1 MHAATASTTRARA
14 AAAAA
19 ARRRP
24 ARLASRVARRRDA
37 RSSTSSTPRAANA
50 NHSHDDAPTS
60 APGWA
65 YDTLGV
71 DVTASKRAIRVA
83 YRALSKDAHPDARG
97 GSEAKF
103 ERLKAAADAL
113 TDDDQRAAIDAS
125 ILDCALDSLTMQ
137 ELTWSRALAALAE
150 AEEDGEVRGAD
161 AVLAAARAYAAAE
174 RALERIAAQKKREK
188 ETAQIAKKEAAL
200 ASATA
205 KRAEVAKR
213 VSTTLNGTDA
223 SVPLTITREMLRD
236 AETTETV
243 DGHVVRTFV
252 VDAETESN
260 CAKCD
265 GWGEKEGHWTP
276 ALDKLCPRCDGKGR
290 VIKKKKVRV
299 PVRDGV
305 RDGEVITVFGE
316 GDGGF
321 TRPKVSRGG
330 VPHTGSHTTPF
341 AW

>member
-1 MHAATASTTRARA
+1 M
-14 AAAAA
+14 
-19 ARRRP
+19 
-24 ARLASRVARRRDA
+24 
-37 RSSTSSTPRAANA
+37 
-50 NHSHDDAPTS
+50 
-60 APGWA
+60 
-65 YDTLGV
+65 

-223 SVPLTITREMLRD
+223 SVTLTITREMLRD

-299 PVRDGV
+299 PVRDGA

-321 TRPKVSRGG
+321 SRPKNALGEMSEAGPAGNLFVTVAVLRDGETSRRSG
-330 VPHTGSHTTPF
+330 
-341 AW
+341 

>member
-1 MHAATASTTRARA
+1 M
-14 AAAAA
+14 
-19 ARRRP
+19 
-24 ARLASRVARRRDA
+24 
-37 RSSTSSTPRAANA
+37 
-50 NHSHDDAPTS
+50 
-60 APGWA
+60 
-65 YDTLGV
+65 

-223 SVPLTITREMLRD
+223 SVTLTITREMLRD

-265 GWGEKEGHWTP
+265 GWGEKEGHWTM
-276 ALDKLCPRCDGKGR
+276 ALDKLCVKCKGMCR
-290 VIKKKKVRV
+290 VEKRRTVKV
-299 PVRDGV
+299 PVRVDVMDVELVVLEGMGDEGYRKQV
-305 RDGEVITVFGE
+305 TALGEMTEPGESGDLVVTVALLRDG
-316 GDGGF
+316 DG
-321 TRPKVSRGG
+321 R
-330 VPHTGSHTTPF
+330 
-341 AW
+341 